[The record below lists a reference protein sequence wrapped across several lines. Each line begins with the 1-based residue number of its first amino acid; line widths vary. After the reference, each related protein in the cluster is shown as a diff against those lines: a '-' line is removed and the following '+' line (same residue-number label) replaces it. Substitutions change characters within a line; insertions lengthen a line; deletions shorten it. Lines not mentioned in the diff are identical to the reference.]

1 MRCRSFARSHPHAWF
16 LVLATVALA
25 TSPLGCAHSRPAPS
39 TLVATGGH
47 GTAPDFREWTPEAF
61 AEARS
66 TRKLLLISV
75 QAGWCHWCHVMNA
88 ETFADPRVLAVLAQR
103 YVVIRVEADARP
115 DIAERYAEYGW
126 PATALL
132 TPDAEP
138 ILALHK
144 GFDDPKLF
152 SAWLHTLR
160 WSCVTSTRPELFQ
173 APWRAGIEVKAYQ
186 LEPLRKALRLP
197 RVNLFIADDVGLG
210 KTIEA
215 GLIVRELLM
224 RQKVRR
230 VVICAPPSVV
240 VQWREEMES
249 RFGLG
254 FVVLDR
260 EYVAS
265 CGCCC

>member
-138 ILALHK
+138 ILALR
-144 GFDDPKLF
+144 GYRAPVVFDFDVIK
-152 SAWLHTLR
+152 H
-160 WSCVTSTRPELFQ
+160 FQ
-173 APWRAGIEVKAYQ
+173 TGEITACMPRVVE
-186 LEPLRKALRLP
+186 LRKL
-197 RVNLFIADDVGLG
+197 
-210 KTIEA
+210 
-215 GLIVRELLM
+215 
-224 RQKVRR
+224 
-230 VVICAPPSVV
+230 
-240 VQWREEMES
+240 
-249 RFGLG
+249 
-254 FVVLDR
+254 
-260 EYVAS
+260 
-265 CGCCC
+265 